1 MALNNLVT
9 LLLVMSCVIGGVV
22 TMVDARE
29 LPPLK
34 PGQGLAARL
43 ESHRGGGGGGEGGG
57 GMVECWDALLE
68 LRSCTNEI
76 IVFLLDGEAYLG
88 LDCCR
93 AIRVITR
100 QCWPTMLTNLGFTA
114 EEGDILRGYCDASS
128 SPSPTQSPAPSPL
141 FSVPPPA
148 ALISAVG

>member
-1 MALNNLVT
+1 MDLNNLVT
-9 LLLVMSCVIGGVV
+9 LSLLISCFIGAIG
-22 TMVDARE
+22 TVDGRE

-34 PGQGLAARL
+34 PGQDLAVRL
-43 ESHRGGGGGGEGGG
+43 EGDGGDGGG
-57 GMVECWDALLE
+57 GMVECWNALLE

-76 IVFLLDGEAYLG
+76 IVFFLEGEAYLG

-100 QCWPTMLTNLGFTA
+100 QCWPSMLTNLGFTA
-114 EEGDILRGYCDASS
+114 EEGDILKGYCDSS
-128 SPSPTQSPAPSPL
+128 SPSPTQSPAQSPL

-148 ALISAVG
+148 GLIAVVG